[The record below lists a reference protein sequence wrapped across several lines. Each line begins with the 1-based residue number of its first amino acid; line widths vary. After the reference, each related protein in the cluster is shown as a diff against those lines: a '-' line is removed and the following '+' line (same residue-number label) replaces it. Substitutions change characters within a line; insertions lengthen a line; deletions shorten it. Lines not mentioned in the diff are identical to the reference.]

1 MNLTSFLNK
10 VDQTI
15 EKYGREELLQVIH
28 EIARTLPE
36 SKRTDFL
43 NQINLNAGNINR
55 TEKTVIELKKEY
67 EKCSHYLA
75 EIEKG
80 EVYLREVYND
90 EYDDWYNS
98 CLLYTSPSPRD

>member
-1 MNLTSFLNK
+1 MQYLFCGTREKGKNMNLTSFLNK

-43 NQINLNAGNINR
+43 NQINLKVRDIR
-55 TEKTVIELKKEY
+55 R
-67 EKCSHYLA
+67 
-75 EIEKG
+75 
-80 EVYLREVYND
+80 RE
-90 EYDDWYNS
+90 NS
-98 CLLYTSPSPRD
+98 CGLKDRRIMRKSDKKGI